1 MSSAA
6 DAALAA
12 ALLLVD
18 PKGLAGVRVA
28 AQAGPV
34 RDAWLDL
41 IQPMQPLRKLPPN
54 VSEDR
59 LLGGIDLPATLAAGR
74 PVLQPGLLAE
84 ADGGVLCVPMAE
96 RLPPATATQLALALE
111 QGAVQLQRDGLATHT
126 LTRFAV
132 LALDEAL
139 PDDTPLSP
147 ALADRLGLWIDLS
160 AISLSDTRTWADDD
174 RVPAVQAARA
184 LLGQVQ
190 VGEDLIEA
198 LCAAGL
204 QLGVDSSR
212 AAWFALCATR
222 AAAALFG
229 RRVAS
234 ADDAAVAARLV
245 LACRATRPPVAEEAE
260 AAAPPEPPEAEP
272 DAEPEAEPETS
283 AADNESAPEP
293 QALLDSL
300 VEAATTALPA
310 GLLARLLSGDS
321 TKSRAAASAG
331 KAGALSASRQ
341 RGRPL
346 GARPGAPSAG
356 ERLHLIATL
365 RAAAPWQ
372 RLRAQTASSAAAVR
386 VRASD
391 FHVRRYAQRRNT
403 TTVFAVDASGS
414 SALHRLAEAK
424 GAVELML
431 AECYV
436 RRDQVAVL
444 AFRGRQAE
452 LLLPPTRSLLRAKR
466 ALAGLPGGGGT
477 PLAAGI
483 EAAALLV
490 QQVRRGGSSPVVVVL
505 TDGRANVAR
514 NGEGGRAQAQQDALA
529 AARLLRALGAQT
541 LLVDTSV
548 RPEPAAA
555 ALALA
560 MGARY
565 LALPQA
571 DAQSLARA
579 VSLAAKANA

>member
-18 PKGLAGVRVA
+18 PCGLAGVRVA

-34 RDAWLDL
+34 RDAWLGL
-41 IQPMQPLRKLPPN
+41 IQAMQPLRKLPSN

-74 PVLQPGLLAE
+74 PVLQPGLLAQ
-84 ADGGVLCVPMAE
+84 ADGAILCVPMAE
-96 RLPPATATQLALALE
+96 RLPAATATQLALALE
-111 QGAVQLQRDGLATHT
+111 QGGVQVQRDGLATHT
-126 LTRFAV
+126 AARFAV

-139 PDDTPLSP
+139 PDDPALSP
-147 ALADRLGLWIDLS
+147 ALADRLGLWIDLNGV
-160 AISLSDTRTWADDD
+160 SLGDSRAWADEDQAPT
-174 RVPAVQAARA
+174 VLAARA
-184 LLGQVQ
+184 MLDQVQ
-190 VGEDLIEA
+190 VGDTLIEA

-212 AAWFALCATR
+212 AAWFALRATR
-222 AAAALFG
+222 ASAALFG

-245 LACRATRPPVAEEAE
+245 LAGRATRSAVAEEE
-260 AAAPPEPPEAEP
+260 TAAAPEPPEPPEAQANA
-272 DAEPEAEPETS
+272 D
-283 AADNESAPEP
+283 AADNEAAPEQ
-293 QALLDSL
+293 QALQDSL

-310 GLLARLLSGDS
+310 GLLARLLAGDS
-321 TKSRAAASAG
+321 AKSRAAASAG
-331 KAGALSASRQ
+331 KAGALGASRQ

-346 GARPGAPSAG
+346 GARPGAPHAG

-372 RLRAQTASSAAAVR
+372 RLRAQTAPTPAAVH

-391 FHVRRYAQRRNT
+391 FHVRRFAQRRNT

-444 AFRGRQAE
+444 AFRGTRAE

-490 QQVRRGGSSPVVVVL
+490 QQVRRSGASPVVVLL
-505 TDGRANVAR
+505 TDGRANVGR

-529 AARLLRALGAQT
+529 AARLLRAQGAQT
-541 LLVDTSV
+541 LLVDTAV

-571 DAQSLARA
+571 DAKSLARA
-579 VSLAAKANA
+579 VSQAAKANV